1 MTRNINSDD
10 LRNLPTFH
18 DLSKLEHRMMRLHAS
33 LAEKT
38 QTSES
43 RYSGDFEQV
52 ESEYKYIY
60 VDYLSNLLI
69 NLIKYENAPDTLDT
83 RFLEFNLRSF
93 GYCRIGGTDK
103 NNIFVLKSDKEPAR
117 AEYTDLGFLTDTAEI
132 ENPYSTAEADKLK
145 LITHINYQNLDK
157 GYLNISNKYSYLTS
171 GQFTTFTD
179 FQIIER
185 VAKTLANIK
194 ATEVFNENQMKVPY
208 IVFSK
213 NKNLTGINTWSQ
225 IAQGVPVVQIDADQV
240 DNINDI
246 IQVANLTPPNFLPQ
260 LKDAWNNEID
270 ELLTILG
277 INNVGVDKKE
287 RLVASEADSNSQLI
301 EASGNIYLE
310 ARNRQ
315 LKLINEVFGTNI
327 KAVFN
332 QDSYNKLVSLKQSEN
347 KPNNEKDEKE
357 RGGE

>member
-1 MTRNINSDD
+1 
-10 LRNLPTFH
+10 
-18 DLSKLEHRMMRLHAS
+18 
-33 LAEKT
+33 
-38 QTSES
+38 
-43 RYSGDFEQV
+43 
-52 ESEYKYIY
+52 
-60 VDYLSNLLI
+60 
-69 NLIKYENAPDTLDT
+69 
-83 RFLEFNLRSF
+83 
-93 GYCRIGGTDK
+93 
-103 NNIFVLKSDKEPAR
+103 
-117 AEYTDLGFLTDTAEI
+117 
-132 ENPYSTAEADKLK
+132 
-145 LITHINYQNLDK
+145 
-157 GYLNISNKYSYLTS
+157 
-171 GQFTTFTD
+171 
-179 FQIIER
+179 
-185 VAKTLANIK
+185 
-194 ATEVFNENQMKVPY
+194 MKVPY

-347 KPNNEKDEKE
+347 KPNDEKDEKE
-357 RGGE
+357 RDEK